1 MLAETIPASEFGYP
15 NSVLAKTAPF
25 FLQSSRSFTAPVCP
39 QRYCR
44 LVRCMRHFSPAE
56 VSSPCLLIH
65 FSRCNQP
72 FDKTKKADT
81 HIRCIGLA
89 KRVDYPPG
97 RSNRSNICT
106 GFANQSPSFALW
118 RFAVRCWCAHAR
130 IYKGR
135 VF

>member
-1 MLAETIPASEFGYP
+1 L
-15 NSVLAKTAPF
+15 
-25 FLQSSRSFTAPVCP
+25 
-39 QRYCR
+39 
-44 LVRCMRHFSPAE
+44 
-56 VSSPCLLIH
+56 
-65 FSRCNQP
+65 SRCNQL

-89 KRVDYPPG
+89 KRVDFPLG